1 MPRTITLMRNFDVVV
16 IGCGPAG
23 QKAAI
28 KCAKLGKKV
37 ALIDRREVV
46 GGRCLHIG
54 TIPSKTMRHAIIYL
68 SGYFERRIYGN
79 DYRVKQNITV
89 EDLLLRC
96 NAIIKREIEVIQSQ
110 LQRNSVEVFFGE
122 GSFIDAHTLR
132 VSSLR
137 GVEELSTE
145 YVIICSGA
153 ASHICADLP
162 FDMQY
167 VLTTDEILAMS
178 FLPQRMAILGG
189 GVIGLEYA
197 SMFSLLGIEVF
208 VITPY
213 PSLLPFI
220 DKQLVEALMQHMQRH
235 GTQFLF
241 EEELLSSQVIA
252 PRQVRCNLKRF
263 GQLEVE
269 MLFYAAPRNGN
280 TETLNLQAAGLTAN
294 ERGYIN
300 VNANYQTAV
309 PHIYAAG
316 DVIGWPSLAST
327 SIDQGR
333 KAANHLLHVKDIP
346 YEPLFPFGIYTF
358 PDISMVGA
366 SEEMLKQAGRPYQ
379 TGIGYYRASA
389 RGQILGDIDG
399 LIKLLFDPE
408 TREVLGVHI
417 IGSEATELIHIGQ
430 AVMVNKGKIDYFL
443 DTVFNYPTLAEVYK
457 IAALNGFN
465 KTPAAKPMDHL

>member
-1 MPRTITLMRNFDVVV
+1 MRNFDVVV
-16 IGCGPAG
+16 VGCGPAG

-68 SGYFERRIYGN
+68 SGYFERRIYGS
-79 DYRVKQNITV
+79 DYRVKQDITV

-96 NAIIKREIEVIQSQ
+96 NAIIRRELEVIQGQ
-110 LQRNSVEVFFGE
+110 LVRNGIEVFFGE
-122 GSFIDAHTLR
+122 GSFIDAHTLT
-132 VSSLR
+132 VSSLE
-137 GVEELSTE
+137 GTE
-145 YVIICSGA
+145 QLHTQYVIICTGA
-153 ASHICADLP
+153 TSHICVDLP
-162 FDMQY
+162 FDMRY
-167 VLTTDEILAMS
+167 VLNTDEILSLS
-178 FLPQRMAILGG
+178 FLPQRMAVLGG

-197 SMFSLLGIEVF
+197 SMFSLLGIEVS

-213 PSLLPFI
+213 PSLLPFV
-220 DKQLVEALMQHMQRH
+220 DQQLMEALMKHMQRH
-235 GTQFLF
+235 GTSFLL
-241 EEELLSSQVIA
+241 EEELLSATIVA
-252 PRQVRCNLKRF
+252 PRQVHCELKRH
-263 GQLEVE
+263 GALEVE
-269 MLFYAAPRNGN
+269 MLFYAAPRWGN
-280 TETLNLQAAGLTAN
+280 TQTLNLGAAGLAASD
-294 ERGYIN
+294 RGYIE
-300 VNANYQTAV
+300 VNANYQTVA

-358 PDISMVGA
+358 PDISMVGD
-366 SEEMLKQAGRPYQ
+366 SEEALKRAGRRYE
-379 TGIGYYRASA
+379 TGIGYYQDSA

-399 LIKLLFDPE
+399 LIKLLFDPDS
-408 TREVLGVHI
+408 RELLGVHI

-430 AVMVNKGKIDYFL
+430 AVMVHKGKIDYFL

-457 IAALNGFN
+457 LAALNGFN
-465 KTPAAKPMDHL
+465 KTPAARPTDHL

>member
-1 MPRTITLMRNFDVVV
+1 MRNYDVVV

-46 GGRCLHIG
+46 GGRCLHLG

-79 DYRVKQNITV
+79 DYRVKQDITV

-110 LQRNSVEVFFGE
+110 LQRNGIEVFFGE
-122 GSFIDAHTLR
+122 GSFIDQHTLQ
-132 VSSLR
+132 VSSLE
-137 GVEELSTE
+137 GMQQLGAE

-153 ASHICADLP
+153 TSHICADLP

-167 VLTTDEILAMS
+167 VLNTDEILSMS
-178 FLPQRMAILGG
+178 FLPKRMAIMGG

-213 PSLLPFI
+213 PSLLPFV
-220 DKQLVEALMQHMQRH
+220 DKQLVEALMKHMRRH
-235 GTQFLF
+235 GTTFLF
-241 EEELLSSQVIA
+241 EDELLSAEVTA
-252 PRQVRCNLKRF
+252 PRQVHCLLQSY
-263 GQLEVE
+263 GALDVE
-269 MLFYAAPRNGN
+269 MLFYAAPRWGN
-280 TETLNLQAAGLTAN
+280 TATLNLPAAGLAALD
-294 ERGYIN
+294 RGCIA

-358 PDISMVGA
+358 PDISMVGD
-366 SEEMLKQAGRPYQ
+366 SEETLQKAGRRYE
-379 TGIGYYRASA
+379 TGIGYYQASA

-399 LIKLLFDPE
+399 LIKLLFDPDS
-408 TREVLGVHI
+408 REILGVHI

-465 KTPAAKPMDHL
+465 KTPAARPMDHL